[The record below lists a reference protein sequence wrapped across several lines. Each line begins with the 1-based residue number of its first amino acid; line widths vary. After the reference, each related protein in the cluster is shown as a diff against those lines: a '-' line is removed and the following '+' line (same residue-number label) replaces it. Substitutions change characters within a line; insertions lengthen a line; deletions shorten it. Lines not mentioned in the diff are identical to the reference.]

1 VAHVGEHVIA
11 RVEDAGVLAA
21 GGPARIALSRLPRE
35 PEVADAV
42 ASARGV
48 SDNHAGRLVVT
59 ADPSRLI
66 DAAGRVGGTQLA
78 QMVEAAIEPALAAW
92 SSPPPDLVTPRGV
105 LPTSERPVVMGVL
118 NVTPDS
124 FSDGGRFA
132 DAQAAVAAGRVLLA
146 EGADVIDVGGESTRP
161 GASAVS
167 AAEELERVLPVVGPL
182 ADDGAIVSIDTV
194 KSAVARAAVGAGA
207 AIVNDVS
214 SGTLDPELLPAV
226 AELGVPYV
234 LTHLRGTPETMQ
246 DDPHYDDVVGEV
258 YDHLADR
265 LCELE
270 ELGIPAERVVVDP
283 GIGFGKRLEDNLML
297 LNRIRELTSLG
308 RPVLIG
314 ASRKAF
320 IGTIAGIPD
329 PRDRLP
335 GSLVVAGLAVANGAS
350 IIRAHDVAD
359 TVQAV
364 AVAQAISSA
373 TPRH

>member
-1 VAHVGEHVIA
+1 VGHHVIA

-21 GGPARIALSRLPRE
+21 GGPARIALSRLPRQ
-35 PEVADAV
+35 PEIADAV

-48 SDNHAGRLVVT
+48 SERRDGRLVVT

-66 DAAGRVGGTQLA
+66 DAAGRVGGAGLA
-78 QMVEAAIEPALAAW
+78 RIVEDAVEPALTAW
-92 SSPPPDLVTPRGV
+92 SSPPPDLPTPRGL
-105 LPTSERPVVMGVL
+105 LPTSERPVVMGVV

-132 DAQAAVAAGRVLLA
+132 DAQAAVAAGRALLA

-161 GASAVS
+161 GATAVS
-167 AAEELERVLPVVGPL
+167 AAQELERVLPVIGPL
-182 ADDGAIVSIDTV
+182 ADAGAIVSIDTV
-194 KSAVARAAVGAGA
+194 KSEVAQAAVDAGA

-214 SGTLDPELLPAV
+214 GGTLDPELLPTV

-246 DDPHYDDVVGEV
+246 DDPRYDDVVGEV

-265 LCELE
+265 LDELE
-270 ELGIPAERVVVDP
+270 QLGIPAERVVIDP
-283 GIGFGKRLEDNLML
+283 GIGFGKRVEDNLSL
-297 LNRIRELTSLG
+297 LNRLRELTSLG
-308 RPVLIG
+308 RPVLVG

-320 IGTIAGIPD
+320 IGAVAGIPD
-329 PRDRLP
+329 PASRLP
-335 GSLVVAGLAVANGAS
+335 GSLAAASLAVANGAS

-364 AVAQAISSA
+364 AVARAIRSA
-373 TPRH
+373 APGR